1 MLLLPGIGGREY
13 AEGSDESSP
22 AGCRRCRTYPTRGL
36 SPARK
41 GLTRS
46 NFARSA
52 KKIHHRGSEAM
63 RRLGLSS
70 PHCLGGKIPFLGAS
84 REPSISASPRLR
96 VPIFGTAL
104 HTLPD
109 LPADAII
116 GYL

>member
-1 MLLLPGIGGREY
+1 
-13 AEGSDESSP
+13 
-22 AGCRRCRTYPTRGL
+22 
-36 SPARK
+36 
-41 GLTRS
+41 
-46 NFARSA
+46 
-52 KKIHHRGSEAM
+52 M

-116 GYL
+116 GYLVPLDITGSQRCPPKRCFAQTPI